1 MGNLSSV
8 QSAPD
13 DWPWVW
19 AIRDVEVLDW
29 KRNLSNEDIL
39 RTSTAQ
45 ALPVEIMVGL
55 YLGSAKEASDL
66 HMLESFGI
74 THVVNAAGDRQAG
87 PRGEYADRGIEYL
100 QLDGEDEEGYP
111 MLDRHLQ
118 AAREFIGPARRTG
131 RVLVHCAAG
140 LNRSGVL
147 VAAERMLST
156 RETVLETV
164 AHCRRA
170 RGNMVL
176 CNESFQEQLVA
187 LARADGRLGPAPG
200 RPGSVV
206 PETPSPPGAARERPA
221 ARSALDRL

>member
-45 ALPVEIMVGL
+45 ALPVEIMDGL

-74 THVVNAAGDRQAG
+74 THVVNAATDRQRG
-87 PRGEYADRGIEYL
+87 PVDEYARRGIEYL

-111 MLDRHLQ
+111 MISKHLA
-118 AAREFIGPARRTG
+118 AARAFIGPARRTG

-140 LNRSGVL
+140 LPLGVL

-156 RETVLETV
+156 GRRSRDDGPLPQGAREHGAVQRATRSGRG
-164 AHCRRA
+164 AGAGARPPRA
-170 RGNMVL
+170 RAPPPPRRGP
-176 CNESFQEQLVA
+176 SAAGGA
-187 LARADGRLGPAPG
+187 LRA
-200 RPGSVV
+200 
-206 PETPSPPGAARERPA
+206 RPA
-221 ARSALDRL
+221 VVCNA